1 MRTNQFLASSV
12 GLVATVSA
20 QSSSQGS
27 YQASGIPICAQ
38 HTATG
43 TAEVAAAAATA
54 LTESPTSNKEGRAF
68 NRIAQIYL
76 ETTAFENAV
85 ADGTVTK
92 PFTRSAR
99 ADTAL

>member
-20 QSSSQGS
+20 QTSSQGS

-43 TAEVAAAAATA
+43 TAEVAA
-54 LTESPTSNKEGRAF
+54 SRAIGF
-68 NRIAQIYL
+68 IWFVFDAKQVG
-76 ETTAFENAV
+76 A
-85 ADGTVTK
+85 
-92 PFTRSAR
+92 P
-99 ADTAL
+99 